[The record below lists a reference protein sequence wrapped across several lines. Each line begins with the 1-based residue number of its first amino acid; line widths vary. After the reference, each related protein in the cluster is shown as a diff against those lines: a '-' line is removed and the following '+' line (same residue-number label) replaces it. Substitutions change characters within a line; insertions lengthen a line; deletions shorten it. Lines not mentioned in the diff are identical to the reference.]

1 MFVVRVFEAGC
12 RGALGVVPGAFTGPN
27 GDPVSLSLAVTWG
40 QVGPSHGDF
49 TSSPGRH
56 CLCSP
61 PLDSLSA
68 GGGVS
73 SFGEGV
79 QMPHVKPL

>member
-1 MFVVRVFEAGC
+1 MLSQVLSRAPTETPC
-12 RGALGVVPGAFTGPN
+12 PSHL
-27 GDPVSLSLAVTWG
+27 LSLGW